1 MTSKSRN
8 LFIIISFLVLFAAC
22 SGGPSIQSVKDDK
35 VTISAAPEDFLEAYE
50 MAQKECKIN
59 NKSASYIADQTSSL
73 KTVAFDCIG
82 EEVDTVAEAEAETQ
96 PEIDTTSEEVTTQ

>member
-1 MTSKSRN
+1 MAFKSRN
-8 LFIIISFLVLFAAC
+8 LFIIISLLLLFVAC

-35 VTISAAPEDFLEAYE
+35 VTLSAAPEDFLEAYG

-73 KTVAFDCIG
+73 NTVAFDCVG
-82 EEVDTVAEAEAETQ
+82 EEVDTVAEAETQ
-96 PEIDTTSEEVTTQ
+96 SEIDTTSEEVTTQ